1 MLNLVCLI
9 IICLKCSIVIWP
21 LKTKSIT
28 ARYLIFDLAPYYIS
42 KPNKAFCIWKLK
54 SDKYVLTSVG
64 IIAVRFMEING
75 LVTVHVPESCFQ
87 RALLYSQIIRP
98 IFTNSIHPPKQ
109 HWTELTSNVVQI
121 PKLLLRLFTMWTC
134 DDLAYCCCVKG

>member
-9 IICLKCSIVIWP
+9 IISLKCSIVIWP

-28 ARYLIFDLAPYYIS
+28 ARFPIFDLAPYYIS

-75 LVTVHVPESCFQ
+75 LVTVSQNHVSKE
-87 RALLYSQIIRP
+87 LYSIHKSSDQVSQTASTHP
-98 IFTNSIHPPKQ
+98 NS
-109 HWTELTSNVVQI
+109 TEQNSHQ
-121 PKLLLRLFTMWTC
+121 M
-134 DDLAYCCCVKG
+134 